1 MAYVKDIM
9 SDKVVTVSPQATIIE
24 VAAILLENH
33 FNGIPVV
40 DSEQKLLGLITEFDL
55 INKELLKQLP
65 KLSPADIQKVV
76 ETTAADVMDR
86 RPVTLLYG
94 DSFEVALDVFN
105 RHRSVNPI
113 PVVDEYNKLVG
124 IISRF
129 DLVKLLRLYDHT

>member
-1 MAYVKDIM
+1 M
-9 SDKVVTVSPQATIIE
+9 SDKVVTVGPGTTIIE

-33 FNGIPVV
+33 FNGVPVV
-40 DSEQKLLGLITEFDL
+40 GSDGKLLGLVTEFDL
-55 INKELLKQLP
+55 LNKKLLLQLP
-65 KLSPADIQKVV
+65 KLSPEDIKQLAS
-76 ETTAADVMDR
+76 TTAQEVMDK

-113 PVVDEYNKLVG
+113 PVVNEHAQLVG

-129 DLVKLLRLYDHT
+129 DLVKLLRIYDHT